1 MFVSYKGIEGG
12 FEELWTSGV
21 GSAEELGIVQRHAQG
36 VSNPPEGSKILMFLF
51 RPRLVCSSLLHLR
64 CSWKE
69 CSANYFALM
78 EFSEVTK
85 NL

>member
-1 MFVSYKGIEGG
+1 MVRGM
-12 FEELWTSGV
+12 
-21 GSAEELGIVQRHAQG
+21 
-36 VSNPPEGSKILMFLF
+36 SNPPEGSKILMFLF
-51 RPRLVCSSLLHLR
+51 RHLLVCGSLLHLR
-64 CSWKE
+64 SSWKE